1 MFIFQIEVEMK
12 PKNIQEQKWMIH
24 HFLFLHVFQLSC
36 SGWLK
41 LVSFVSYLK
50 SEHIVFLLSAT
61 MSIKHVGLCLFLCFM
76 WEKFYVR
83 SFCGTSVTSS
93 RIFTLKHVS
102 KPCLSFCG
110 SYLSVTLNTQ
120 SVWALLSVKYTQNKV
135 QRQITQFMN
144 KWSKWISV
152 SLQMTSVTAA
162 TDMKWCRITVSKTE
176 SFFFFHCCSL
186 L

>member
-1 MFIFQIEVEMK
+1 MNDSSFYSFPSCVSAVMFRLVEAC
-12 PKNIQEQKWMIH
+12 
-24 HFLFLHVFQLSC
+24 QLY
-36 SGWLK
+36 
-41 LVSFVSYLK
+41 VSYLK
-50 SEHIVFLLSAT
+50 SEHIVFLLSAM

-76 WEKFYVR
+76 WEKFFVR
-83 SFCGTSVTSS
+83 SFCGTSVISS

-120 SVWALLSVKYTQNKV
+120 SYHLYSLV
-135 QRQITQFMN
+135 QRQITEFMN

-152 SLQMTSVTAA
+152 CLQMTSVTAA
-162 TDMKWCRITVSKTE
+162 TDMKWCHITVSKTE

-186 L
+186 FIAAQWICWTTNTNPNTVLTRTQL